1 MAERLDG
8 KVAIVTGASRGI
20 GLAVAQRVLTE
31 GARVC
36 ITARKPDGLSDAVA
50 SLGADDDRVLAVAG
64 KAHDPEHQA
73 ATVAQVLD
81 RFGRIDLLVNNAG
94 TSPVMGPLMDLEMPA
109 AAKILEINL
118 IAALGWTQ
126 QIHRAWW
133 REHRGA
139 IVNMASTAGVGVSP
153 GIGMYGVSKAGL
165 INLTQQLAFELSPTV
180 RVNAVAPAVVKTQF
194 ARALYEHGEEELAA
208 QYPLKRLGQ
217 PDDVAAAVAYLA
229 SDDAAWVTGQTI
241 VLDGG
246 VTMAAT

>member
-1 MAERLDG
+1 MAGRLDG
-8 KVAIVTGASRGI
+8 KVAIVTGGSRGI
-20 GLAVAQRVLTE
+20 GLAVATRLLSE

-36 ITARKPDGLSDAVA
+36 VTARKPDGLSDAVD
-50 SLGADDDRVLAVAG
+50 SLGDDDRVLAVAG

-73 ATVAQVLD
+73 AAVAQVLD
-81 RFGRIDLLVNNAG
+81 RFGRVDVLVNNAG

-118 IAALGWTQ
+118 LAALGWAQ
-126 QIHRAWW
+126 QVYRAWW
-133 REHRGA
+133 SEHGGTM
-139 IVNMASTAGVGVSP
+139 VNMASTAGVGVSP

-165 INLTQQLAFELSPTV
+165 INLTKQLAFELSPTV

-194 ARALYEHGEEELAA
+194 ARALFEHGEQEVAA
-208 QYPLKRLGQ
+208 KYPLKRLGV

-229 SDDAAWVTGQTI
+229 SEDAAWVTGQTI

-246 VTMAAT
+246 ITMSPT

>member
-1 MAERLDG
+1 MAGRLDG
-8 KVAIVTGASRGI
+8 KVAIVTGGSRGI
-20 GLAVAQRVLTE
+20 GLAVAMRLLSE

-50 SLGADDDRVLAVAG
+50 SLGHDRVLGVAG
-64 KAHDPEHQA
+64 KAHDPGHQA
-73 ATVAQVLD
+73 AAVGQVLD
-81 RFGRIDLLVNNAG
+81 RFGRVDVLVNNAG

-118 IAALGWTQ
+118 LAALGWAQ
-126 QIHRAWW
+126 QVYRAWW
-133 REHRGA
+133 AEHGGA
-139 IVNMASTAGVGVSP
+139 VVNMASTAGVGVSP

-165 INLTQQLAFELSPTV
+165 INLTKQLAFELSPAV

-194 ARALYEHGEEELAA
+194 ARALFEHGEQEVAA
-208 QYPLKRLGQ
+208 RYPLKRLGV

-246 VTMAAT
+246 ITMSPT

>member
-1 MAERLDG
+1 MARRLDG
-8 KVAIVTGASRGI
+8 KVAIVTGGSRGI
-20 GLAVAQRVLTE
+20 GLAVAQRLLSE

-36 ITARKPDGLSDAVA
+36 VTARKPDGLSDAVD
-50 SLGADDDRVLAVAG
+50 SLGDDDRVLAIAG

-73 ATVAQVLD
+73 AAVAQVLD
-81 RFGRIDLLVNNAG
+81 QFGRVDVLVNNAG

-118 IAALGWTQ
+118 LAALGWAQ
-126 QIHRAWW
+126 QVYRAWW
-133 REHRGA
+133 REHGGA
-139 IVNMASTAGVGVSP
+139 MVNMASTAGVGVSP

-165 INLTQQLAFELSPTV
+165 INLTKQLAFELSPSV

-194 ARALYEHGEEELAA
+194 ARALYEHGEQEFAA
-208 QYPLKRLGQ
+208 QYPHKRLGM

-229 SDDAAWVTGQTI
+229 SEDAAWVTGQTI

-246 VTMAAT
+246 VTMSPT

>member
-1 MAERLDG
+1 MAGRLDG
-8 KVAIVTGASRGI
+8 KVAIVTGGSRGI
-20 GLAVAQRVLTE
+20 GLAVAKRLLSE

-50 SLGADDDRVLAVAG
+50 SLGDDRVLGVAG
-64 KAHDPEHQA
+64 KAHDPQHQA
-73 ATVAQVLD
+73 AAVGQVLD
-81 RFGRIDLLVNNAG
+81 RFGRVDVLVNNAG

-118 IAALGWTQ
+118 LAALGWAQ
-126 QIHRAWW
+126 QVYRAWW
-133 REHRGA
+133 AEHGGA
-139 IVNMASTAGVGVSP
+139 VVNMASTAGVGVSP

-165 INLTQQLAFELSPTV
+165 INLTKQLAFELSPAV

-194 ARALYEHGEEELAA
+194 ARALFEHGEQEVAA
-208 QYPLKRLGQ
+208 RYPLKRLGV

-246 VTMAAT
+246 VTMSPT

>member
-1 MAERLDG
+1 MAGRLDG
-8 KVAIVTGASRGI
+8 KVAIVTGGSRGI
-20 GLAVAQRVLTE
+20 GLAIARRLLAE
-31 GARVC
+31 GAQVC
-36 ITARKPDGLSDAVA
+36 ITARKPDGLADAVS
-50 SLGADDDRVLAVAG
+50 SLDGDDRVLAVAG
-64 KAHDPEHQA
+64 KAHDPSHQV

-81 RFGRIDLLVNNAG
+81 RFGRADVLVNNAG

-118 IAALGWTQ
+118 LAALGWAQ

-133 REHRGA
+133 REHGGA

-165 INLTQQLAFELSPTV
+165 INLTKQLAFELSPTV

-194 ARALYEHGEEELAA
+194 ARALYEHGEQEVAA
-208 QYPLKRLGQ
+208 QYPLGRLGM
-217 PDDVAAAVAYLA
+217 PDDVAGAVAYLA

>member
-1 MAERLDG
+1 MAGRLDG
-8 KVAIVTGASRGI
+8 KVAIVTGGSRGI
-20 GLAVAQRVLTE
+20 GLAVATRLLSE

-36 ITARKPDGLSDAVA
+36 VTARKPDGLSDAVD
-50 SLGADDDRVLAVAG
+50 SLGDDDRVLAVAG

-73 ATVAQVLD
+73 AAVAQVLG
-81 RFGRIDLLVNNAG
+81 RFGRVDVLVNNAG

-118 IAALGWTQ
+118 LAALGWAQ
-126 QIHRAWW
+126 QVYRAWW
-133 REHRGA
+133 AEHGGA
-139 IVNMASTAGVGVSP
+139 MVNMASTAGVGVSP

-165 INLTQQLAFELSPTV
+165 INLTKQLAFELSPTV

-194 ARALYEHGEEELAA
+194 ARALFEHGEQEVAA
-208 QYPLKRLGQ
+208 KYPLKRLGV

-229 SDDAAWVTGQTI
+229 SEDAAWVTGQTI

-246 VTMAAT
+246 ITMSPT

>member
-1 MAERLDG
+1 MAGRLDG
-8 KVAIVTGASRGI
+8 KVAIVTGGSRGI
-20 GLAVAQRVLTE
+20 GLAVATRLLSE

-36 ITARKPDGLSDAVA
+36 VTARKPDGLSEAVD
-50 SLGADDDRVLAVAG
+50 SLGDDDRVLAVAG

-73 ATVAQVLD
+73 AAVAQVLD
-81 RFGRIDLLVNNAG
+81 RFGRVDVLVNSAG

-118 IAALGWTQ
+118 LAALGWAQ
-126 QIHRAWW
+126 QVYRAWW
-133 REHRGA
+133 AEHGGA
-139 IVNMASTAGVGVSP
+139 VVNMASTAGVGVSP
-153 GIGMYGVSKAGL
+153 GIGMYGVSKAAL
-165 INLTQQLAFELSPTV
+165 INLTKQLAFELSPSV

-194 ARALYEHGEEELAA
+194 ARALYEHGEQDLAA
-208 QYPLKRLGQ
+208 QYPLKRLGV

-246 VTMAAT
+246 VTMSAT

>member
-1 MAERLDG
+1 MAGRLDG
-8 KVAIVTGASRGI
+8 KVAIVTGGSRGI
-20 GLAVAQRVLTE
+20 GRAVAKRLLSE

-50 SLGADDDRVLAVAG
+50 SLGDDRVLGVAG
-64 KAHDPEHQA
+64 KAHDPQHQA
-73 ATVAQVLD
+73 AAVGQVLD
-81 RFGRIDLLVNNAG
+81 RFGRVDVLVNNAG

-118 IAALGWTQ
+118 LAALGWAQ
-126 QIHRAWW
+126 QVYRAWW
-133 REHRGA
+133 AEHGGA
-139 IVNMASTAGVGVSP
+139 VVNMASTAGVGVSP

-165 INLTQQLAFELSPTV
+165 INLTKQLAFELSPAV

-194 ARALYEHGEEELAA
+194 ARALFEHGEQEVAA
-208 QYPLKRLGQ
+208 RYPLKRLGV

-246 VTMAAT
+246 VTMSPT

>member
-1 MAERLDG
+1 MAGRLDG
-8 KVAIVTGASRGI
+8 KVAIVTGGSRGI
-20 GLAVAQRVLTE
+20 GRAVAKRLLSE

-50 SLGADDDRVLAVAG
+50 SLGDDRVLGVAG
-64 KAHDPEHQA
+64 KAHDPQHQA
-73 ATVAQVLD
+73 AAVGQVLD
-81 RFGRIDLLVNNAG
+81 RFGRVDVLVNNAG

-118 IAALGWTQ
+118 LAALGWAQ
-126 QIHRAWW
+126 QVYRAWW
-133 REHRGA
+133 EEHGGA
-139 IVNMASTAGVGVSP
+139 VVNMASTAGVGVSP

-165 INLTQQLAFELSPTV
+165 INLTKQLAFELSPAV

-194 ARALYEHGEEELAA
+194 ARALFEHGEQEVAA
-208 QYPLKRLGQ
+208 RYPLKRLGV

-246 VTMAAT
+246 VTMSPT

>member
-1 MAERLDG
+1 MAGRLDG
-8 KVAIVTGASRGI
+8 KVAIVTGGSRGI
-20 GLAVAQRVLTE
+20 GLAVAKRLLSE

-50 SLGADDDRVLAVAG
+50 SLGDDRVLGVAG
-64 KAHDPEHQA
+64 KAHDSEHQA
-73 ATVAQVLD
+73 AAVGQVLD
-81 RFGRIDLLVNNAG
+81 RFGRVDVLVNNAG

-118 IAALGWTQ
+118 LAALGWAQ
-126 QIHRAWW
+126 QVYRAWW
-133 REHRGA
+133 AEHGGA
-139 IVNMASTAGVGVSP
+139 VVNMASTAGVGVSP

-165 INLTQQLAFELSPTV
+165 INLTKQLAFELSPAV

-194 ARALYEHGEEELAA
+194 ARALFEHGEQEVAA
-208 QYPLKRLGQ
+208 RYPLKRLGV

-246 VTMAAT
+246 ITMSPT